1 MGTSP
6 TPPSKWLGFYERK
19 GMNMAE
25 ALIFI
30 GLMVAFFMVLCVLDS
45 IFQVFYRKS
54 RRFRK
59 WFNAYT
65 KDFGR
70 YDYIERSYDRRRG

>member
-1 MGTSP
+1 
-6 TPPSKWLGFYERK
+6 
-19 GMNMAE
+19 MNMAE

-30 GLMVAFFMVLCVLDS
+30 GLMVGFFMFLCVLDS
-45 IFQVFYRKS
+45 GFQFVYRKS
-54 RRFRK
+54 RQFRK
-59 WFNAYT
+59 WFNVYT